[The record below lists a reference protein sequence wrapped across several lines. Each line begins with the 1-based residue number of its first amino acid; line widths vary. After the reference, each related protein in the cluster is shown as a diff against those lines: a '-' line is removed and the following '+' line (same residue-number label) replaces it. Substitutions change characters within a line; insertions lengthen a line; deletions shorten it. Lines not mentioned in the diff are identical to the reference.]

1 MGLETEKTAQ
11 NKVFIKMLKIIKF
24 YEIIYISM
32 GNWRKIGVN
41 KN

>member
-11 NKVFIKMLKIIKF
+11 NKFFVKMLKIIKF

-32 GNWRKIGVN
+32 GNWCKSGVN